1 MEFANGIKIARAKCR
16 DEEFTGLRFA
26 LTCPQVRSRIAASGP
41 GFLHGCQEFQPLP
54 YWSEAE
60 ERRRAGAELCLQ
72 RPPKKRP
79 ETMPL
84 VRFDPQS
91 QPRRVVY
98 SLAAVGAYVFAF
110 FPLYRLMTSPG
121 TAALA
126 TVPVSALAW
135 LWGWRVG
142 LVAGLLSL
150 PLNMLLLNLAGQ
162 EGWDAVFRQGGGLG
176 QVMIVLIG
184 GGVGRLRDVDRR
196 LKEEIT
202 ERKRTEERLLQSAM
216 YDPLTELANRKLL
229 MDRLTAAAQ
238 RRKRRG
244 ESYLF
249 GVLILDLD
257 RFKNINDSLGYEIGD
272 QLLIAVAQR
281 LEDCVRSEDTVAR
294 LGGNDPSEDT
304 VARQGGDEFI
314 ILLEDLRNES
324 DATRV
329 AERIQK
335 QLMSPFNL
343 DEHEVFTTASIG
355 IALSSTGYDQVE
367 NLLRDADTAMY
378 RAKAAGKARHV
389 MFDSTMHARAV
400 AILQLENDL
409 RRAIERQEF
418 RNYYQPIVLLETG
431 AVIGFEALLRWQHPD
446 RGLVLPAEFIPV
458 TEETG
463 LIVPI
468 GRWALREACRQMH
481 AWQARFPSTPPLYI
495 SVNIT
500 SQQLSQPELLQEINQ
515 ILRETGLD
523 SRSLNLEITETVIME
538 NIKSVISML
547 TLLRDLK
554 VRACMDDF
562 GTGYSSL
569 NYLNRLPLDGLKIDL
584 SFVSGTGVDLQNPD
598 VVRTIMTLSRDLGKF
613 VIAEGIET
621 VEQLAQLRTLECK
634 YGQGYLFSKPL
645 DGEAVEKLIPTRLG
659 PPA

>member
-1 MEFANGIKIARAKCR
+1 M
-16 DEEFTGLRFA
+16 
-26 LTCPQVRSRIAASGP
+26 
-41 GFLHGCQEFQPLP
+41 
-54 YWSEAE
+54 
-60 ERRRAGAELCLQ
+60 
-72 RPPKKRP
+72 
-79 ETMPL
+79 
-84 VRFDPQS
+84 
-91 QPRRVVY
+91 
-98 SLAAVGAYVFAF
+98 
-110 FPLYRLMTSPG
+110 
-121 TAALA
+121 
-126 TVPVSALAW
+126 LAW
-135 LWGWRVG
+135 LWGFRAG

-150 PLNMLLLNLAGQ
+150 PLNTLLLNLAGQ
-162 EGWDAVFRQGGGLG
+162 EGWDAFAVFRQGGWLG

-184 GGVGRLRDVDRR
+184 AGIGR

-202 ERKRTEERLLQSAM
+202 ERKRTEERLLQNAM

-229 MDRLTAAAQ
+229 MDCLTAAVH
-238 RRKRRG
+238 RRNRRG

-257 RFKNINDSLGYEIGD
+257 RFKNVNDSLGQEIGD
-272 QLLIAVAQR
+272 QLLIAVARR
-281 LEDCVRSEDTVAR
+281 LEECVRSGDTVAR
-294 LGGNDPSEDT
+294 LGTEVPSVERKRVQREDT
-304 VARQGGDEFI
+304 IARYGGDEFT
-314 ILLEDLRNES
+314 ILLEELRDES

-329 AERIQK
+329 ADRIQK
-335 QLMSPFNL
+335 KLMAPFNL
-343 DEHEVFTTASIG
+343 DEHEVFITASMG
-355 IALSSTGYDQVE
+355 IAPSSTGYDRVQ
-367 NLLRDADTAMY
+367 NLLRDAETAMH
-378 RAKAAGKARHV
+378 RAKAGGKARYV

-400 AILQLENDL
+400 ALLQLENDL
-409 RRAIERQEF
+409 RRAIDRQEF

-468 GRWALREACRQMH
+468 GRWVLREACRQMH
-481 AWQARFPSTPPLYI
+481 AWQARFPSTLPLYI

-538 NIKSVISML
+538 NIESVIGML
-547 TLLRDLK
+547 TRLRDLK

-621 VEQLAQLRTLECK
+621 VEQLAQLRTLGCK

-659 PPA
+659 PPS